1 MKKFT
6 ALFIC
11 LLMVI
16 TCGLAGCAG
25 FSINKV
31 KYYNEVL
38 AEVGD
43 THITRYELLSA
54 YNSYGS
60 NYYVSQQGESE
71 EEALSST
78 LDLLIDRE
86 ALYQHASNTENN
98 AKYKPT
104 AYQVNSVV
112 EEMYKSLDSQ
122 MESYETKAKTILNIE
137 SEEAETEANNDG
149 EKYLYSDYV
158 VTNEERRAEVK
169 DTITYYTDASKTT
182 VSATETEFYTITSK
196 IVYNKDLLKEPTDY
210 EKLLEDKYLNNHKAD
225 GIITAIQT
233 KYLETYKTKLQ
244 EKDSANADKIYNKAV
259 ELLVADLMEYE
270 RYLRDEN
277 GKAYSKNT
285 NDLLYRYFERNFDSQ
300 IKSQYL
306 ENVRVE
312 YLKDDETSLS
322 IDLLLDKFNEMYTI
336 SYNTYNNRE
345 SVYKDKMKNIG
356 TDADSILYHPS
367 IEEDDTEFGYFVHTL
382 ISFNDNQKSLYEV
395 MEKLATQDKKDEA
408 LTEII
413 NKFSTDEN
421 AKIHPRNSETGLVD
435 ESVSYT
441 LSQVIEEYN
450 NVKAIANYEERL
462 SAFVEFMFKYTGDTA
477 TLKAGMPY
485 VVGTNGYSAMMQQ
498 FTDECIELMQTSTV
512 GAMSN
517 ADVTD
522 LDSICITSYGI
533 HLVMYVGKVDAYDFP
548 TTDTDTAYIRFT
560 NDKDDAN
567 GIYNLYHKL
576 LNPLTK
582 ETYFDMLFNTV
593 YPQSGEAE
601 VFTSK
606 NGYSDYEEGLIET
619 AKQVCGVK
627 KYVTKIENT
636 KTSF

>member
-312 YLKDDETSLS
+312 YLKDEETSLS

-367 IEEDDTEFGYFVHTL
+367 IEEDDKEFGYFVVP
-382 ISFNDNQKSLYEV
+382 KV
-395 MEKLATQDKKDEA
+395 
-408 LTEII
+408 
-413 NKFSTDEN
+413 
-421 AKIHPRNSETGLVD
+421 
-435 ESVSYT
+435 
-441 LSQVIEEYN
+441 
-450 NVKAIANYEERL
+450 
-462 SAFVEFMFKYTGDTA
+462 VE
-477 TLKAGMPY
+477 
-485 VVGTNGYSAMMQQ
+485 
-498 FTDECIELMQTSTV
+498 
-512 GAMSN
+512 
-517 ADVTD
+517 
-522 LDSICITSYGI
+522 
-533 HLVMYVGKVDAYDFP
+533 
-548 TTDTDTAYIRFT
+548 
-560 NDKDDAN
+560 
-567 GIYNLYHKL
+567 
-576 LNPLTK
+576 
-582 ETYFDMLFNTV
+582 
-593 YPQSGEAE
+593 
-601 VFTSK
+601 
-606 NGYSDYEEGLIET
+606 
-619 AKQVCGVK
+619 
-627 KYVTKIENT
+627 
-636 KTSF
+636 